1 LANLT
6 EKQLFDAA
14 VYELSTTDPVMGG
27 PSGVDNKPHQQ
38 LANRTAWLKQQ
49 VDALLA
55 AGGSAAEITAA
66 INAHLAAADPHTQYT
81 TNAEVIALINANKQ
95 SLASLGAEP
104 AFAKNTA
111 FNKNFG
117 AGASNVAK
125 GNHSHTPAS
134 LGAVTPAGVNAQID
148 ARALKRVNMPQGLRR
163 VSTHLSNNYQ
173 LQTWSDTLEDG
184 HYDVYLSIPQNGLPT
199 GWYYID
205 VHRHVQDTTT
215 NQWRTLTA
223 TSFGAGNTPNQ
234 VYKSTCSLGVWTPF
248 ERLAQARPGE
258 VFAYAKST
266 PPPHSLECNGAQLS
280 RSAYAALFAVIG
292 TTFGATGGSTTF
304 NLPDLRG
311 EFIRGWD
318 HGRGADAARI
328 FGSWQAD
335 AFRSHTHGVP
345 GYNLVSGSGIPWY
358 NWGGP
363 ATCSSQP
370 NTDASGGAETRPR
383 NRALLYCITY

>member
-6 EKQLFDAA
+6 DQQIFDAA

-27 PSGVDNKPHQQ
+27 PGGVDNKPHQQ

-55 AGGSAAEITAA
+55 AGGSAADITAA
-66 INAHLAAADPHTQYT
+66 INAHLNTADPHAQYT

-95 SLASLGAEP
+95 TLASLGA
-104 AFAKNTA
+104 A
-111 FNKNFG
+111 
-117 AGASNVAK
+117 
-125 GNHSHTPAS
+125 
-134 LGAVTPAGVNAQID
+134 TPAGVNAQID

-163 VSTHLSNNYQ
+163 VATQLADNSP

-205 VHRHVQDTTT
+205 VHRHVQDATT